1 MYIIMTQSRKSGYR
15 KVILAIVLAVCSLT
29 AAKGQ
34 SKFHFDI
41 DYHYNLGLCEK
52 MLGRTLKRSQY
63 KMGGNSIQ
71 FTPRYDITQ
80 RWSAGIGI
88 GLSIYSNLDHNTM
101 PVFATTRY
109 KAFKTIPDMYLFTD
123 LGYAL
128 KVGDYTK
135 GFTGNIG
142 VGYTHMFKK
151 HFGLNFQIAY
161 NLKRFNDV
169 PTYIYDVDKQETRF
183 TYENSTRHSLSF
195 GVGITL

>member
-1 MYIIMTQSRKSGYR
+1 MFMAHSVKSDFQ
-15 KVILAIVLAVCSLT
+15 KVLLAIIVAMCGLT

-52 MLGRTLKRSQY
+52 MMGVTLKRGKY

-71 FTPRYDITQ
+71 FTPRYDITSQ
-80 RWSAGIGI
+80 WSAGVGI
-88 GLSIYSNLDHNTM
+88 GLSRYTNLDYNTM
-101 PVFATTRY
+101 PVYATVRY
-109 KAFKTIPDMYLFTD
+109 KAIEKVPDLYLFTD

-128 KVGDYTK
+128 KVGDFTK

-142 VGYTHMFKK
+142 IGYTHMFKK

-161 NLKRFNDV
+161 NLKRFNDIPV
-169 PTYIYDVDKQETRF
+169 YVYDVDTHETH
-183 TYENSTRHSLSF
+183 YLNGNSTRHSLSF

>member
-1 MYIIMTQSRKSGYR
+1 MFMAYSVKSGFQ
-15 KVILAIVLAVCSLT
+15 KVLLAIIVAVCGLT

-52 MLGRTLKRSQY
+52 MMGQTLKRGQY

-71 FTPRYDITQ
+71 FSPRYDITP

-88 GLSIYSNLDHNTM
+88 GVSIYTNLDHNTM
-101 PVFATTRY
+101 PVYATVRY
-109 KAFKTIPDMYLFTD
+109 KAIEKVPDLYLFTD

-128 KVGDYTK
+128 KVGDFTK

-142 VGYTHMFKK
+142 IGYTHMFKK

-169 PTYIYDVDKQETRF
+169 PVYIYDVDSHETHLF
-183 TYENSTRHSLSF
+183 NENSTRHSLSF

>member
-1 MYIIMTQSRKSGYR
+1 MAHSVKSGFQ
-15 KVILAIVLAVCSLT
+15 KVLLAIIVAVCGLT

-52 MLGRTLKRSQY
+52 MMGQTLKRSQY

-71 FTPRYDITQ
+71 FSPRYDITP

-88 GLSIYSNLDHNTM
+88 GVSIYTNLDHNTM
-101 PVFATTRY
+101 PVYATVRY
-109 KAFKTIPDMYLFTD
+109 KAIEKVPDLYLFTD

-128 KVGDYTK
+128 KVGDFTK
-135 GFTGNIG
+135 GFTGNLGI
-142 VGYTHMFKK
+142 GYTHMFKK

-161 NLKRFNDV
+161 NLMRFNDIPV
-169 PTYIYDVDKQETRF
+169 YIYDVDSHETHLF
-183 TYENSTRHSLSF
+183 NENSTRHSLSF
-195 GVGITL
+195 GVGVTL

>member
-1 MYIIMTQSRKSGYR
+1 M
-15 KVILAIVLAVCSLT
+15 AIVLAVGGLT
-29 AAKGQ
+29 AIKGQ
-34 SKFHFDI
+34 SRFHFDI

-52 MLGRTLKRSQY
+52 IMGETLKRGQY

-71 FTPRYDITQ
+71 FTPRYDITRQ
-80 RWSAGIGI
+80 WSAGIGI
-88 GLSIYSNLDHNTM
+88 GLSRYTNLDYNTM
-101 PVFATTRY
+101 PVYATVRY
-109 KAFKTIPDMYLFTD
+109 KAMEKVPNLYIFTD

-128 KVGDYTK
+128 KVGDFTK

-142 VGYTHMFKK
+142 IGYTHMFKK

-169 PTYIYDVDKQETRF
+169 PVYIYDVDSHETHLF
-183 TYENSTRHSLSF
+183 NENSTRHSLSF

>member
-1 MYIIMTQSRKSGYR
+1 MFMAHSVKSGFQ
-15 KVILAIVLAVCSLT
+15 KVLLAIIVAVCGLT

-52 MLGRTLKRSQY
+52 MMGQTLKRSQY

-71 FTPRYDITQ
+71 FSPRYDITP

-88 GLSIYSNLDHNTM
+88 GVSIYTNLDHNTM
-101 PVFATTRY
+101 PVYATVRY
-109 KAFKTIPDMYLFTD
+109 KAIEKVPDLYLFTD

-128 KVGDYTK
+128 KVGDFTK
-135 GFTGNIG
+135 GFTGNLGI
-142 VGYTHMFKK
+142 GYTHMFKK

-161 NLKRFNDV
+161 NLMRFNDIPV
-169 PTYIYDVDKQETRF
+169 YIYDVDSHETHLF
-183 TYENSTRHSLSF
+183 NENSTRHSLSF
-195 GVGITL
+195 GVGVTL

>member
-1 MYIIMTQSRKSGYR
+1 M
-15 KVILAIVLAVCSLT
+15 VLAVCCLT
-29 AAKGQ
+29 TAKGQ

-52 MLGRTLKRSQY
+52 MMGGGTLKRSQY

-71 FTPRYDITQ
+71 FTPRYDLSQ

-88 GLSIYSNLDHNTM
+88 GLSRYTNLDYNTL
-101 PVFATTRY
+101 PVFATIRY
-109 KAFKTIPDMYLFTD
+109 KACEKVPSMYLFTD

-128 KVGDYTK
+128 KVGDFTK

-142 VGYTHMFKK
+142 IGYTHMFKK

-161 NLKRFNDV
+161 NLKRFNDI
-169 PTYIYDVDKQETRF
+169 PIYIYDVDKNETH
-183 TYENSTRHSLSF
+183 YLNGNSTRHSISF
-195 GVGITL
+195 GVGVTL